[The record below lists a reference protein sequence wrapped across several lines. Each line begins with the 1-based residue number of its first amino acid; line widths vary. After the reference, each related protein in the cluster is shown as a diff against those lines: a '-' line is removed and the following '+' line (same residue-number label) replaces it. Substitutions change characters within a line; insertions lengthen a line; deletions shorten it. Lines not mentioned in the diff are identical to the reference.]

1 MKLKTI
7 FILAVLTII
16 LDSNAQER
24 IDKRVIG
31 IFSQQ
36 IFYRFTIVEFK
47 NDMTFDYHIMS
58 ERAHR
63 QTSGKYSINGDIITL
78 DSFSK
83 DSDFDF
89 HNKKWIILSRKQIL
103 TSGNLNDRKE
113 NWSILERDKKFDSIP
128 KQRSDF
134 ALKVDSIKVNEL
146 SWIKDTTNYDSE
158 LKLIIREPFAP
169 KEPMVVLDGIPVK
182 YDFLLN
188 YFTLDNIDSIST
200 VTGEKLLETGFHGEP
215 SKYGLVIV
223 NTKKRKPKRLIK

>member
-1 MKLKTI
+1 
-7 FILAVLTII
+7 
-16 LDSNAQER
+16 
-24 IDKRVIG
+24 
-31 IFSQQ
+31 
-36 IFYRFTIVEFK
+36 
-47 NDMTFDYHIMS
+47 MTFDYHIMS

-63 QTSGKYSINGDIITL
+63 QTSGKYSINGDTITL
-78 DSFSK
+78 DSFTK

-89 HNKKWIILSRKQIL
+89 YYKKWIILSRKKIL
-103 TSGNLNDRKE
+103 TSCNLNERKE
-113 NWSILERDKKFDSIP
+113 NWSILERDKKFDSVP
-128 KQRSDF
+128 KQRSNF
-134 ALKVDSIKVNEL
+134 ALKVDSIKVIEL
-146 SWIKDTTNYDSE
+146 SWIKDTINYDSE

-188 YFTLDNIDSIST
+188 YFTLDNIDLIST